1 MVIAGVGLGG
11 GVALTL
17 TGLDVND
24 HALVKLLGL
33 PKKCLYSGIVVS
45 VHRAEVVKPHVLEI
59 ITAVERVLDGLLG
72 VTHRAEKPI
81 ANQGQALERT
91 GYALFSRKISG
102 SGAQTSHVR
111 GEAADVLRDRHLIL
125 VNNDDEPQTGGH
137 VVKGLVDHA
146 AGKGSVSHH
155 RHGVCVPPCHTVSL
169 GKAKRRR
176 QRGGAMPCAKAVI
189 FTLRALG
196 KARQATASAERA
208 KGFIAPSQQFMDVA
222 LMADVK
228 NNMIARAVK
237 HAVYGN

>member
-1 MVIAGVGLGG
+1 MGKLVINQNLVTPEKAEALVSLCPFGAISYEGGKLDISSGCKMCKMCVRKGPAGV
-11 GVALTL
+11 
-17 TGLDVND
+17 
-24 HALVKLLGL
+24 
-33 PKKCLYSGIVVS
+33 
-45 VHRAEVVKPHVLEI
+45 
-59 ITAVERVLDGLLG
+59 VEFV
-72 VTHRAEKPI
+72 E
-81 ANQGQALERT
+81 
-91 GYALFSRKISG
+91 
-102 SGAQTSHVR
+102 
-111 GEAADVLRDRHLIL
+111 
-125 VNNDDEPQTGGH
+125 DEPAAGVDKAQWTGIC
-137 VVKGLVDHA
+137 VYVDHA

-228 NNMIARAVK
+228 NNMIARAIK
-237 HAVYGN
+237 NAVYGN